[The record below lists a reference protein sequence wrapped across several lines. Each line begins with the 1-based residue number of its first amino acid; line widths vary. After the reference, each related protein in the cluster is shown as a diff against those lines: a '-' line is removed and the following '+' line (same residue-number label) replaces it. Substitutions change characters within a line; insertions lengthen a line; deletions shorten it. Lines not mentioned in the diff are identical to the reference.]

1 MKQGLFEIMENR
13 PLTSDVMRIRLK
25 GDCSAIKKPGQFV
38 DIKIEGLFLRRPLSV
53 CDCGDGVITLVYKVL
68 GSGTEKLSTMQSG
81 SLDLLTG
88 LGNGFDP
95 SLSGERPLLIAG
107 GLGFTPLYILAKTL
121 IKEGKHPSVIL
132 GFNSAEEVI
141 YEDEFK
147 ALGAEV
153 TVCTADGSYGVKGF
167 VTEAMKGRDYS
178 YFYTCGPESMY
189 RPVYDCAKSDGEF
202 SFEARMGC
210 GFGACMGCSCET
222 LYGAKRICKDG
233 PVLKKGEIKWQT

>member
-13 PLTSDVMRIRLK
+13 PLTADVMQIRLK
-25 GDCSAIKKPGQFV
+25 GDCSAIQRPGQFV

-53 CDCGDGVITLVYKVL
+53 CDCEDGVITLVYKVL

-95 SLSGERPLLIAG
+95 ALAGERPLLIAG
-107 GLGFTPLYILAKTL
+107 GLGFTPLHFLAKTL
-121 IKEGKHPSVIL
+121 IREGKRPAVIL
-132 GFNSAEEVI
+132 GFNSADEVI
-141 YEDEFK
+141 YEKEFK

-153 TVCTADGSYGVKGF
+153 TVCTVDGRYGVKGF
-167 VTEAMKGRDYS
+167 VTEAMKSLDYS

>member
-1 MKQGLFEIMENR
+1 MKQGFFEIMENR

-25 GDCSAIKKPGQFV
+25 GDCSAIKRPGQFV

-53 CDCGDGVITLVYKVL
+53 CDCEDGVITLVYKVL

-107 GLGFTPLYILAKTL
+107 GLGFTPLYILAKSL
-121 IKEGKHPSVIL
+121 IKEGKHPSVIQ

-153 TVCTADGSYGVKGF
+153 TVCTVDGSYGVKGF
-167 VTEAMKGRDYS
+167 VTEALKGRDYS
-178 YFYTCGPESMY
+178 YFYTCGPEAMF
-189 RPVYDCAKSDGEF
+189 RAVNDCAVTSGQF
-202 SFEARMGC
+202 SFEQRMGC

-222 LYGAKRICKDG
+222 LYGVKRICKEG
-233 PVLKKGEIKWQT
+233 PVLRKEEIKWQT

>member
-1 MKQGLFEIMENR
+1 M
-13 PLTSDVMRIRLK
+13 
-25 GDCSAIKKPGQFV
+25 

-53 CDCGDGVITLVYKVL
+53 CDCEDRVITLVYKVL
-68 GSGTEKLSTMQSG
+68 GSGTEKLSTIQSG

-95 SLSGERPLLIAG
+95 ALSGERPLLIAG

-121 IKEGKHPSVIL
+121 IKEGKRPSVIL

>member
-1 MKQGLFEIMENR
+1 MKQGLFEIMENH

-53 CDCGDGVITLVYKVL
+53 CDCEDGVITLVYKVL
-68 GSGTEKLSTMQSG
+68 GSGTEKLSTIQSG

-95 SLSGERPLLIAG
+95 ALSRERPLLIAG

-153 TVCTADGSYGVKGF
+153 TVCTADGSYGVRGF

-222 LYGAKRICKDG
+222 LYGAKRICRDG

>member
-13 PLTSDVMRIRLK
+13 PLTADVMQIRLK
-25 GDCSAIKKPGQFV
+25 GDCSAIQRPGQFV

-53 CDCGDGVITLVYKVL
+53 CDCEDGVITLVYKVL

-88 LGNGFDP
+88 LGNGFEP
-95 SLSGERPLLIAG
+95 ALAGEWPLLIAG
-107 GLGFTPLYILAKTL
+107 GLGFTPLHFLAKTL
-121 IKEGKHPSVIL
+121 IREGKRPAVIL
-132 GFNSAEEVI
+132 GFNSADEVI
-141 YEDEFK
+141 YEKEFK

-153 TVCTADGSYGVKGF
+153 TVCTVDGSYGVKGF
-167 VTEAMKGRDYS
+167 VTEAMKSLDYS

>member
-25 GDCSAIKKPGQFV
+25 GDCSAIERPGQFV

-53 CDCGDGVITLVYKVL
+53 CDCEDGVITLVYKVL
-68 GSGTEKLSTMQSG
+68 GSGTEKLSKIQSG

-121 IKEGKHPSVIL
+121 IKEGKRPSVIL

-153 TVCTADGSYGVKGF
+153 TVCTVDGSYG
-167 VTEAMKGRDYS
+167 
-178 YFYTCGPESMY
+178 
-189 RPVYDCAKSDGEF
+189 
-202 SFEARMGC
+202 
-210 GFGACMGCSCET
+210 
-222 LYGAKRICKDG
+222 
-233 PVLKKGEIKWQT
+233 LKCFAT

>member
-25 GDCSAIKKPGQFV
+25 GDCSAIKRPGQFV

-53 CDCGDGVITLVYKVL
+53 CDCEDGVITLVYKVL
-68 GSGTEKLSTMQSG
+68 GSGTEKLSKIQSG

-95 SLSGERPLLIAG
+95 ALSGERPLLIAG

-178 YFYTCGPESMY
+178 YFYTCGPEAMFKA
-189 RPVYDCAKSDGEF
+189 VNDCAVTSGQF
-202 SFEARMGC
+202 SFEQRMGC

-222 LYGAKRICKDG
+222 LYGVKRICKEG
-233 PVLKKGEIKWQT
+233 PVLRKEEIKWQT

>member
-1 MKQGLFEIMENR
+1 MKQGLFEIMENH

-25 GDCSAIKKPGQFV
+25 GDCSAIKRPGQFV

-53 CDCGDGVITLVYKVL
+53 CDCEDGVITLVYKVL
-68 GSGTEKLSTMQSG
+68 GSGTEKLSTIQSG

-167 VTEAMKGRDYS
+167 VTEAMKGREYS
-178 YFYTCGPESMY
+178 SP
-189 RPVYDCAKSDGEF
+189 
-202 SFEARMGC
+202 
-210 GFGACMGCSCET
+210 
-222 LYGAKRICKDG
+222 
-233 PVLKKGEIKWQT
+233 

>member
-1 MKQGLFEIMENR
+1 MKQGLFEIMENHL
-13 PLTSDVMRIRLK
+13 LTSDVMRIRLK
-25 GDCSAIKKPGQFV
+25 GDCAAIKKPGQFV

-53 CDCGDGVITLVYKVL
+53 CDCEDGVITLVYKVL

-95 SLSGERPLLIAG
+95 ALSGERPLLIAG

-153 TVCTADGSYGVKGF
+153 TVCSADGSYGVRGF

>member
-1 MKQGLFEIMENR
+1 MKQGLFEIVENR
-13 PLTSDVMRIRLK
+13 PLTCDVMQIRLK
-25 GDCSAIKKPGQFV
+25 GDCSAIIRPGQFV
-38 DIKIEGLFLRRPLSV
+38 DIKIEGLFLRRPFSV
-53 CDCGDGVITLVYKVL
+53 CDCEDGVITLVYKVL
-68 GSGTEKLSTMQSG
+68 GSGTEKLSKIQSG

-95 SLSGERPLLIAG
+95 ALSGERPLLIAG

-153 TVCTADGSYGVKGF
+153 TVCTVDGSYGLKGF
-167 VTEAMKGRDYS
+167 VTEAMKDRDYS

>member
-1 MKQGLFEIMENR
+1 MKQGLFEILENR
-13 PLTSDVMRIRLK
+13 PLTADVMQIRLK
-25 GDCSAIKKPGQFV
+25 GDCSAIQRPGQFV
-38 DIKIEGLFLRRPLSV
+38 DIRIEGLFLRRPLSV
-53 CDCGDGVITLVYKVL
+53 CDCEDGVITLVYKVL
-68 GSGTEKLSTMQSG
+68 GSGTETLSTMQSG

-222 LYGAKRICKDG
+222 LYGVKRICKEG
-233 PVLKKGEIKWQT
+233 PVLRKEEIRWQT

>member
-25 GDCSAIKKPGQFV
+25 GDCSAIERPGQFV

-53 CDCGDGVITLVYKVL
+53 CDCEDGVITLVYKVL
-68 GSGTEKLSTMQSG
+68 GSGTEKLSKIQSG

-121 IKEGKHPSVIL
+121 IKEGKRPSVIL

-153 TVCTADGSYGVKGF
+153 TVCTVDGSYGLKGF
-167 VTEAMKGRDYS
+167 ATEAMKDRDYS
-178 YFYTCGPESMY
+178 YFYTCGPEAMF
-189 RPVYDCAKSDGEF
+189 RAVNDCSTTSGQF
-202 SFEARMGC
+202 SFEQRMGC

-222 LYGAKRICKDG
+222 LYGVKRICKEG
-233 PVLKKGEIKWQT
+233 PVLRKEEIRWQT

>member
-1 MKQGLFEIMENR
+1 MKQGLFKIIENR

-25 GDCSAIKKPGQFV
+25 GDCSAIKRPGQFV

-53 CDCGDGVITLVYKVL
+53 CDCEDGVITLVYKVL
-68 GSGTEKLSTMQSG
+68 GSGTEKLSKIQSG

-153 TVCTADGSYGVKGF
+153 TVCTVDGSYGVKGF

>member
-13 PLTSDVMRIRLK
+13 PLTCDVMRIRLK
-25 GDCSAIKKPGQFV
+25 GDCSAIKRPGQFV

-53 CDCGDGVITLVYKVL
+53 CDCEDGVITLVYKVL
-68 GSGTEKLSTMQSG
+68 GSGTEKLSKIQSG

-88 LGNGFDP
+88 LGNGFEP
-95 SLSGERPLLIAG
+95 ALSGERPLLIAG

-121 IKEGKHPSVIL
+121 IKEGKRPSVIL

-153 TVCTADGSYGVKGF
+153 TVCTVDGS
-167 VTEAMKGRDYS
+167 
-178 YFYTCGPESMY
+178 
-189 RPVYDCAKSDGEF
+189 
-202 SFEARMGC
+202 
-210 GFGACMGCSCET
+210 
-222 LYGAKRICKDG
+222 
-233 PVLKKGEIKWQT
+233 

>member
-1 MKQGLFEIMENR
+1 MQQGLFEIMENHL
-13 PLTSDVMRIRLK
+13 LTSDVMRIRLK

-53 CDCGDGVITLVYKVL
+53 CDCEDGVITLVYKVL
-68 GSGTEKLSTMQSG
+68 GSGTEKLSKIQSG

-95 SLSGERPLLIAG
+95 ALSGERPLLIAG

-121 IKEGKHPSVIL
+121 IKEGKHPSVIQ

-189 RPVYDCAKSDGEF
+189 RQVYDCAKSDGEF

>member
-1 MKQGLFEIMENR
+1 MKQGLFEILENR
-13 PLTSDVMRIRLK
+13 PLTADVMQIRLK
-25 GDCSAIKKPGQFV
+25 GDCSAIQRPGQFV
-38 DIKIEGLFLRRPLSV
+38 DIRIEGLFLRRPLSV
-53 CDCGDGVITLVYKVL
+53 CDCEDGVITLVYKVL
-68 GSGTEKLSTMQSG
+68 GSGTEKLSKTRSG

-95 SLSGERPLLIAG
+95 ALAGDRPLLIAG

-121 IKEGKHPSVIL
+121 TKEGKRPTVIL
-132 GFNSAEEVI
+132 GFNSGDEVI
-141 YEDEFK
+141 YEKEFK

-167 VTEAMKGRDYS
+167 VTEAMKGLDYS
-178 YFYTCGPESMY
+178 YFYTCGPEAMF
-189 RPVYDCAKSDGEF
+189 RAVYDQSESDGEF

-210 GFGACMGCSCET
+210 GFGACMGCTCET
-222 LYGAKRICKDG
+222 LYGAKRICRDG